1 MAEPWR
7 QPPPPPPTHGQEG
20 KFGSGDR
27 EPGPARPTPL
37 PGPRVL
43 GEEVRGYLQE
53 VRGSGL

>member
-7 QPPPPPPTHGQEG
+7 QPPPPLPTHGQEG
-20 KFGSGDR
+20 KFGCGDR